1 MEEGLRK
8 KFEESLDRR
17 FKSYRSSFHIPA
29 RVAGESVTNV
39 ASERARMEERME
51 RVIGLWSYR
60 GTASERFPEILSTK
74 FPELSAK
81 SYSHV
86 RTRSKRMSKSKIPG
100 SKSQGNLDTE
110 TLQRGATADYAES
123 TDEDRKRGEM
133 WACGMRNA
141 RRGLPANDAN
151 RRESKNGFPF
161 ALIRVIR
168 GENSLGGIRAGGGYW
183 SLGRAFKR

>member
-86 RTRSKRMSKSKIPG
+86 RTRSKRMSKSQIPG
-100 SKSQGNLDTE
+100 SKSQGNLIPKPCKEGRPRITRKVRMRIGNGGKCGRAECE
-110 TLQRGATADYAES
+110 TPEEGCPRMT
-123 TDEDRKRGEM
+123 RM
-133 WACGMRNA
+133 
-141 RRGLPANDAN
+141 DAN
-151 RRESKNGFPF
+151 
-161 ALIRVIR
+161 
-168 GENSLGGIRAGGGYW
+168 
-183 SLGRAFKR
+183 